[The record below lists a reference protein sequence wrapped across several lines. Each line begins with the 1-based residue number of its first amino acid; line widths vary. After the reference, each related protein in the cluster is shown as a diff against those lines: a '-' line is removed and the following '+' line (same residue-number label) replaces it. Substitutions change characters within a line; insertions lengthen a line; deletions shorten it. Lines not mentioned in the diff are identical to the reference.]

1 MQSNFI
7 AHKLLFLTLLFH
19 NITESIADLTD
30 DLKEWLDITIALT
43 PGMVGVGGAILSEN
57 GISPIVSGFSVIDCA
72 RDITSGTR
80 IRTTCEEVTPAT
92 TFMIASTSKLIT
104 WTALSMLLDAG
115 LFDLDD
121 DINDYLSFS
130 VRNPRFPNQE
140 ITFRHLYAYTSGI
153 KDKLIYEYGSDCPSD
168 PLNPYPDPL
177 SQGMEENIDEFSNW
191 GFSPPGWSYS
201 YSNMATG
208 LAAVLVE
215 EISG

>member
-1 MQSNFI
+1 MQLNSI
-7 AHKLLFLTLLFH
+7 VHKVFLALLFY
-19 NITESIADLTD
+19 NITESAADLTD
-30 DLKEWLDITIALT
+30 DLETWLDMTIALT
-43 PGMVGVGGAILSEN
+43 PGMVGVGGAILSAE

-80 IRTTCEEVTPAT
+80 IKADREEVTPLT

-121 DINDYLSFS
+121 DINNYLSFS

-140 ITFRHLYAYTSGI
+140 VTFRHLYAHTSGI
-153 KDKLIYEYGSDCPSD
+153 KDKFIYEYGSDCPSD
-168 PLNPYPDPL
+168 PLNPYSEPL
-177 SQGMEENIDEFSNW
+177 SQGVEENIDGFSNW
-191 GFSPPGWSYS
+191 GFSSPGWSYS